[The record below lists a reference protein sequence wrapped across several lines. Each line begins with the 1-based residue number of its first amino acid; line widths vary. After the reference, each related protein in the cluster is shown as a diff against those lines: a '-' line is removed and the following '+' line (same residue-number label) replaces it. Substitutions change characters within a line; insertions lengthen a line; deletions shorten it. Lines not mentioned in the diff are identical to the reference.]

1 MSLPDTSRASLS
13 SSVLLRGICPKHGSG
28 HAAFQPG
35 HLSGRG
41 VLKGCAAARPA
52 CRLRCRGPLLPG
64 RWGSASAPCRDADTG
79 CSGSPAECAP
89 AHPSLGAPPFW
100 TLIFRGG
107 ANEWRYWSKSKTQK
121 QKAEKIHWAPGLT
134 RRPEGGAG
142 RGRPWGW
149 CCPRAVCFQPLLC
162 KGPCLGRVC
171 IAWGRRRSAFG
182 PIAAAF
188 RAQAPGLPW
197 RASEWSHHP
206 GSGAPGLGHLAVRW
220 QRLQA
225 SHILRS
231 AASGP

>member
-1 MSLPDTSRASLS
+1 M
-13 SSVLLRGICPKHGSG
+13 CPRTP
-28 HAAFQPG
+28 F
-35 HLSGRG
+35 
-41 VLKGCAAARPA
+41 
-52 CRLRCRGPLLPG
+52 PG
-64 RWGSASAPCRDADTG
+64 R
-79 CSGSPAECAP
+79 
-89 AHPSLGAPPFW
+89 PPFW

-121 QKAEKIHWAPGLT
+121 QKAEKIRWAPGLT

-188 RAQAPGLPW
+188 RAQAPGLPS

-225 SHILRS
+225 SHILVRRRLAPRPLRQPGGELLWELPGPGQRLLRLLPAALRACCGLC
-231 AASGP
+231 AASDLRS